1 MGFGSS
7 SLLSMALLLVLCSTI
22 QAMDVLKVLSGP
34 EYALFSK
41 ALTEANLVDKINS
54 LNVVTVFPLS
64 NPAMGS
70 LAGKSPEALKATL
83 MTHVLPGY
91 YDEKKLVE
99 CIGSQTS
106 IETLYQSSGLAQG
119 NQGFIKVQLINEGEV
134 VIGSAAQAPGT
145 VYDAGMVQ
153 FIVKEPEV
161 ISAIELTK
169 PIVVPGID
177 NLYDNV
183 KLPLAALTDAMSPSA
198 LAPAPAPASSDA
210 SRLCMGLLA
219 AASASAAL
227 ILVL

>member
-1 MGFGSS
+1 
-7 SLLSMALLLVLCSTI
+7 
-22 QAMDVLKVLSGP
+22 MDVLKVLSGP
-34 EYALFSK
+34 EYTLFSK

-54 LNVVTVFPLS
+54 LNAVTVFPLS
-64 NPAMGS
+64 NAAMGT

-91 YDEKKLVE
+91 YDDKKLVE
-99 CIGSQTS
+99 CMGSQTP

-119 NQGFIKVQLINEGEV
+119 NQGYIKVQLINEGEV

-153 FIVKEPEV
+153 FVAREPEV

-169 PIVVPGID
+169 PIAVPGID
-177 NLYDNV
+177 NLYNNV
-183 KLPLAALTDAMSPSA
+183 KLPLAALTADDAMSPSA
-198 LAPAPAPASSDA
+198 LAPSPAPSSSDA

-219 AASASAAL
+219 AASASAAF
-227 ILVL
+227 ILAL